1 MILFRIQALLALA
14 MVAVAAGCRQPT
26 LAERDEQERN
36 NPAVQAAWAAAQ
48 TGSLEVAEAHYDA
61 IVTNRPDLARAHLDL
76 AMLLMAADEKPI
88 KAIYHF
94 MRYLELRP
102 DTERKELIGR
112 NIRLLTV
119 MLTNKAT
126 RSRMSQLEQQVAILQ
141 AENQALRL
149 GVQPAPLRPTSP
161 GTGPS
166 VPVVV
171 PPLSVPAP
179 AVPAPATPAR
189 PRTYTVQ
196 SGDSLTRIAQKFYGD
211 GSKGDRIFQA
221 NRGKLKS
228 MNALK
233 EGQVLVIPP

>member
-1 MILFRIQALLALA
+1 MLLFRIQALLILA
-14 MVAVAAGCRQPT
+14 VVAVAAGCRQPT
-26 LAERDEQERN
+26 LAERDELERN
-36 NPAVQAAWAAAQ
+36 DPAIQAAWAASQ

-61 IVTNRPDLARAHLDL
+61 IIIKRPDLARAHLDQ
-76 AMLLMAADEKPI
+76 AMLLMTADEKPL

-112 NIRLLTV
+112 NVRLLTA
-119 MLTNKAT
+119 MLTSKVT
-126 RSRMSQLEQQVAILQ
+126 RSRISQLEQQVAILQ
-141 AENQALRL
+141 VENQALRL
-149 GVQPAPLRPTSP
+149 GVQPAPLRPASP
-161 GTGPS
+161 GTVLPAL
-166 VPVVV
+166 VV

-179 AVPAPATPAR
+179 AVGPAPAPPAR

-196 SGDSLTRIAQKFYGD
+196 SGDSLTRIAQKLYGD
-211 GSKGDRIFQA
+211 GAKGDRIYQA